1 MTIHRDGLY
10 CVTLYYIGQHCI
22 AMVYNVDSTLQCP
35 LQLRGL
41 QVVGAHEWS
50 TTILVDKSPYIVIRM
65 VMMIMIK
72 SMVVMM
78 MMIRKMMMTMQIMR
92 MMMMIIQA
100 TSGSK
105 LILTSHKLQ
114 RR

>member
-65 VMMIMIK
+65 VMMIK
-72 SMVVMM
+72 SNDDDD
-78 MMIRKMMMTMQIMR
+78 KKDDDDN
-92 MMMMIIQA
+92 A
-100 TSGSK
+100 DYAHDDDDHS
-105 LILTSHKLQ
+105 SHQ
-114 RR
+114 WI

>member
-22 AMVYNVDSTLQCP
+22 AMVYNVDSTLQWP

-50 TTILVDKSPYIVIRM
+50 TTILVVKSPYIVIRM
-65 VMMIMIK
+65 VMMIM
-72 SMVVMM
+72 MM
-78 MMIRKMMMTMQIMR
+78 EHGGNDDDDKKDDDDN
-92 MMMMIIQA
+92 A
-100 TSGSK
+100 DYAHDDDDYS
-105 LILTSHKLQ
+105 SHQ
-114 RR
+114 WI

>member
-65 VMMIMIK
+65 VMMIK